1 MAVAIASISRAM
13 QNSQPTA
20 RPTPAQR
27 GFSSA
32 SPLATT
38 HMGPP
43 WGEPLASI
51 LRYSMD
57 RVTSVSLRA
66 MPTRPTIHIQKIAPG
81 PPRARAMATPP
92 MLPSPTVAD
101 SAAARA

>member
-1 MAVAIASISRAM
+1 MTAETVYANRVT
-13 QNSQPTA
+13 QNSQPAA

-43 WGEPLASI
+43 WGAPPASM

-57 RVTSVSLRA
+57 KVTSVSLRA
-66 MPTRPTIHIQKIAPG
+66 MPIRPTTHIQKIAPG
-81 PPRARAMATPP
+81 PPRATAMATPP

-101 SAAARA
+101 SAVDRA